1 MDAFIS
7 MLTNVII
14 FVALAIPGYILVKT
28 KTLKAEQSIALSK
41 LLMWVGMPFL
51 VLSSVVRLEF
61 SKTLVKGMAT
71 VLIVGAVCV
80 AGIFFLS
87 ALLTKKEGDK
97 KKQGV
102 MRFAMIFSN
111 NGFLGL
117 PLAAAVLGETS
128 EAYFYLVIL
137 NVLTNLLM
145 YTVGIYL
152 ISGDKSKMS
161 FKKAIFNPVLI
172 SFVLGI
178 LLNVLNVEKHLP
190 QVMTFSDHFKN
201 IVTPISMT
209 ILGMKMGSIKF
220 TSLFTSKGTYF
231 ISVIKL
237 LVAPV
242 IFVGTVCLV
251 DLWVGVGSAMAYAL
265 LISFG
270 TPVAGLSSTFAD
282 AYDGDIEGASAYTLG
297 STALSVATLPVLY
310 LILNLIL

>member
-14 FVALAIPGYILVKT
+14 FVALALPGYILVKT
-28 KTLKAEQSIALSK
+28 KLLKAEQSIALSK

-61 SKTLVKGMAT
+61 SKTLIKGMAT
-71 VLIVGAVCV
+71 VLIVSAVCA

-87 ALLTKKEGDK
+87 AFLTKKEEDK

-128 EAYFYLVIL
+128 AAYFYLVIL

-161 FKKAIFNPVLI
+161 FKKAILNPVLI

-178 LLNVLNVEKHLP
+178 LLNFLNVEKHLP

-220 TSLFTSKGTYF
+220 TSLFTSKKAYF
-231 ISVIKL
+231 ISAIKL
-237 LVAPV
+237 LVTPV
-242 IFVGTVCLV
+242 IFVTAVCLA
-251 DLWVGVGSAMAYAL
+251 DLAVGVGSAMAYAV

-282 AYDGDIEGASAYTLG
+282 AYDGDIEGASTYTLS
-297 STALSVATLPVLY
+297 STMFSIATLPVLY
-310 LILNLIL
+310 WLLSLIV

>member
-1 MDAFIS
+1 

-220 TSLFTSKGTYF
+220 TSLFTSKRTYF

>member
-14 FVALAIPGYILVKT
+14 FVALALPGYILVKT
-28 KTLKAEQSIALSK
+28 KLLKAEQSIALSK

-61 SKTLVKGMAT
+61 SKTLIKGMAT
-71 VLIVGAVCV
+71 VLIVSAACV

-87 ALLTKKEGDK
+87 ALLTKKEEDK

-128 EAYFYLVIL
+128 AAYFYLVIL

-161 FKKAIFNPVLI
+161 FKKAILNPVLI

-178 LLNVLNVEKHLP
+178 LLNFLNVEKHLP

-220 TSLFTSKGTYF
+220 TSLFTSKKAYF
-231 ISVIKL
+231 ISAIKL

-242 IFVGTVCLV
+242 IFVTAVCLA
-251 DLWVGVGSAMAYAL
+251 DLAVGVGSAMAYAV

-282 AYDGDIEGASAYTLG
+282 AYDGDIEGASTYTLS
-297 STALSVATLPVLY
+297 STMFSIATLPVLY
-310 LILNLIL
+310 WLLSLIV

>member
-14 FVALAIPGYILVKT
+14 FVALALPGYILVKT
-28 KTLKAEQSIALSK
+28 KLLKAEQSIALSK

-61 SKTLVKGMAT
+61 SKTLIKGMAT
-71 VLIVGAVCV
+71 ILIVSAVCA

-87 ALLTKKEGDK
+87 ALLTKKEEDK

-128 EAYFYLVIL
+128 AAYFYLVIL

-161 FKKAIFNPVLI
+161 FKKAILNPVLI

-178 LLNVLNVEKHLP
+178 LLNFLNVEKHLP

-220 TSLFTSKGTYF
+220 TSLFTSKKAYF
-231 ISVIKL
+231 ISAIKL
-237 LVAPV
+237 LVTPV
-242 IFVGTVCLV
+242 IFVTAVCLA
-251 DLWVGVGSAMAYAL
+251 DLAVGVGSAMAYAV

-282 AYDGDIEGASAYTLG
+282 AYDGDIEGASTYTLS
-297 STALSVATLPVLY
+297 STMFSIATLPVLY
-310 LILNLIL
+310 WLLSLIV

>member
-1 MDAFIS
+1 

-14 FVALAIPGYILVKT
+14 FVALALPGYILVKT
-28 KTLKAEQSIALSK
+28 KLLKAEQSIALSK

-61 SKTLVKGMAT
+61 SKTLIKGMAT
-71 VLIVGAVCV
+71 VLIVSAVCV

-87 ALLTKKEGDK
+87 ALLTKKEEDK

-128 EAYFYLVIL
+128 AAYFYLVIL

-161 FKKAIFNPVLI
+161 FKKAILNPVLI

-178 LLNVLNVEKHLP
+178 LLNFLNVEKHLP

-220 TSLFTSKGTYF
+220 TSLFTSKKAYF
-231 ISVIKL
+231 ISAIKL

-242 IFVGTVCLV
+242 IFVTAVCLA
-251 DLWVGVGSAMAYAL
+251 DLAVGVGSAMAYAV

-282 AYDGDIEGASAYTLG
+282 AYDGDIEGASTYTLS
-297 STALSVATLPVLY
+297 STMFSIATLPVLY
-310 LILNLIL
+310 WLLSLIV